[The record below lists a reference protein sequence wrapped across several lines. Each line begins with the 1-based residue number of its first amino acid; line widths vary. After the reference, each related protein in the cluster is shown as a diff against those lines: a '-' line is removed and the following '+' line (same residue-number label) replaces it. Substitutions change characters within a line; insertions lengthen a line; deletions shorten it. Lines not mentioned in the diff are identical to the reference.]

1 MDQVGTTMLDGLS
14 LDQLRTFIAAA
25 EEGSFSA
32 AGRRLGRAQSVVS
45 QTIANLEAQLGLP
58 LFERSG
64 RYPELTEQGRI
75 LLADARVVAR
85 VTDGLKAR
93 AKGMASGLEAELS
106 VVVDVMFPM
115 SALTRAA
122 AAFGAAFPA
131 TPLRLYVE
139 ALGGV
144 AQAVLSGRCGLGVM
158 GSLPLERPE
167 LVRERL
173 LGVKMVFVTS
183 PKHPLAAYRGPIS
196 QCALAEHVQLVLT
209 DRTDL
214 SQGQEFKVLSP
225 RNWRLAD
232 LGAKHAFLREGLG
245 WGGMPF
251 AMVERD
257 LADGSL
263 VEITLEDAETGG
275 FIMPMF
281 ATYRTDSPPGPAG
294 RWLIDQFKIFGL
306 NEKQTY
312 PEPGHSEG
320 SGEPRNHEEES

>member
-1 MDQVGTTMLDGLS
+1 VLDGLS

-45 QTIANLEAQLGLP
+45 QTIVNLEAQLGVN

-64 RYPELTEQGRI
+64 RYPALTEQGRI
-75 LLADARVVAR
+75 LLADARVVIR

-93 AKGMASGLEAELS
+93 AKGMAAGLEPELS
-106 VVVDVMFPM
+106 VVIDVMFPM
-115 SALTRAA
+115 TTLTKAA
-122 AAFGAAFPA
+122 AAFGAAFPG

-144 AQAVLSGRCGLGVM
+144 VQAVLSRRCGLGVM
-158 GSLPLERPE
+158 GSLTLERPE

-183 PKHPLAAYRGPIS
+183 PKHPLASTKGPIP

-214 SQGQEFKVLSP
+214 SEGQEFKVLSP

-257 LADGSL
+257 LAEGAL
-263 VEITLEDAETGG
+263 VEITLQDAETHG
-275 FIMPMF
+275 FIMPMY
-281 ATYRTDSPPGPAG
+281 ATYRAESPPGPAG
-294 RWLIDQFKIFGL
+294 RWLIDQFKAA
-306 NEKQTY
+306 
-312 PEPGHSEG
+312 EPDG
-320 SGEPRNHEEES
+320 SGLK

>member
-1 MDQVGTTMLDGLS
+1 MLDGLS

-45 QTIANLEAQLGLP
+45 QTIVNLEAQLGVT
-58 LFERSG
+58 LFERAG
-64 RYPELTEQGRI
+64 RYPALTEQGRI
-75 LLADARVVAR
+75 LLSDARAVVR

-93 AKGMASGLEAELS
+93 AKGMAAGLEPELS

-115 SALTRAA
+115 ATLTEAA
-122 AAFGAAFPA
+122 AAFGATFPA

-144 AQAVLSGRCGLGVM
+144 AQAVLTRQCGLGVM

-173 LGVKMVFVTS
+173 LGVKMIFVTS
-183 PKHPLAAYRGPIS
+183 PKHPLASYKRPIP

-209 DRTDL
+209 DRTEL
-214 SQGQEFKVLSP
+214 SKGQEFKVLSP

-232 LGAKHAFLREGLG
+232 LGAKHAFLRKDWMG
-245 WGGMPF
+245 
-251 AMVERD
+251 RD
-257 LADGSL
+257 ALCHG
-263 VEITLEDAETGG
+263 
-275 FIMPMF
+275 
-281 ATYRTDSPPGPAG
+281 
-294 RWLIDQFKIFGL
+294 
-306 NEKQTY
+306 
-312 PEPGHSEG
+312 
-320 SGEPRNHEEES
+320 

>member
-1 MDQVGTTMLDGLS
+1 MIDGIS

-45 QTIANLEAQLGLP
+45 QTIANLEAQLGLA

-64 RYPELTEQGRI
+64 RYPELTGQGRI
-75 LLADARVVAR
+75 LLADARAVVR

-93 AKGMASGLEAELS
+93 AKGMAAGLEAELS
-106 VVVDVMFPM
+106 VVIDVMFPM
-115 SALTRAA
+115 SALTKAA

-144 AQAVLSGRCGLGVM
+144 AEAVLSRRCGLGVM
-158 GSLPLERPE
+158 GSLPLERPD

-183 PKHPLAAYRGPIS
+183 PAHPLARYKGPIP
-196 QCALAEHVQLVLT
+196 QCTLAGHVQLVLT
-209 DRTDL
+209 DRTEL
-214 SQGQEFKVLSP
+214 SQGQEFKVMSP

-257 LADGSL
+257 LLDGSL
-263 VEITLEDAETGG
+263 VEITLQDAETHG

-281 ATYRTDSPPGPAG
+281 ATYRADSPPGPAG
-294 RWLIDQFKIFGL
+294 RWLVEQFKLAAENGP
-306 NEKQTY
+306 Q
-312 PEPGHSEG
+312 P
-320 SGEPRNHEEES
+320 

>member
-1 MDQVGTTMLDGLS
+1 MLDGLS
-14 LDQLRTFIAAA
+14 LNQLRIFIAAA

-32 AGRRLGRAQSVVS
+32 AGRHLGRAQSVVS
-45 QTIANLEAQLGLP
+45 QTIVDLEVQLGVT

-75 LLADARVVAR
+75 LLADARAVVR

-93 AKGMASGLEAELS
+93 AKGMASGLEPELS

-115 SALTRAA
+115 ATLTKAA
-122 AAFGAAFPA
+122 AAFGATFPA

-144 AQAVLSGRCGLGVM
+144 AKAVLTRQCGLGVM

-183 PKHPLAAYRGPIS
+183 PKHPLASYKGPIP

-209 DRTDL
+209 DRTEL
-214 SQGQEFKVLSP
+214 SQGQEFGVLSP

-245 WGGMPF
+245 WGSMPF
-251 AMVERD
+251 AMVEGE
-257 LADGSL
+257 LANGSL
-263 VEITLEDAETGG
+263 VEIKLQDAEMDG
-275 FIMPMF
+275 FIMPMY
-281 ATYRTDSPPGPAG
+281 ATYRADFPPGPAG
-294 RWLIDQFKIFGL
+294 RWLIEQFKA
-306 NEKQTY
+306 
-312 PEPGHSEG
+312 SEAAQKETF
-320 SGEPRNHEEES
+320 SSV

>member
-1 MDQVGTTMLDGLS
+1 MLDGLS

-45 QTIANLEAQLGLP
+45 QTIVNLEAQLGVT

-75 LLADARVVAR
+75 LLADARAVVR

-93 AKGMASGLEAELS
+93 AKGMASGLEPELS

-115 SALTRAA
+115 ATLTKAA
-122 AAFGAAFPA
+122 AAFGATFPA

-144 AQAVLSGRCGLGVM
+144 AKAVLTRQCGLGVM

-183 PKHPLAAYRGPIS
+183 PKHPLASYKAPIP

-209 DRTDL
+209 DRTEL
-214 SQGQEFKVLSP
+214 SQGQEFGVLSP

-245 WGGMPF
+245 WGSMPF
-251 AMVERD
+251 AMVEGE
-257 LADGSL
+257 LANGSL
-263 VEITLEDAETGG
+263 VEIKLQDAEMDG
-275 FIMPMF
+275 FIMPMY
-281 ATYRTDSPPGPAG
+281 ATYRADSPPGPAG
-294 RWLIDQFKIFGL
+294 RWLIEQFKAS
-306 NEKQTY
+306 EAAQT
-312 PEPGHSEG
+312 ETFS
-320 SGEPRNHEEES
+320 SV

>member
-1 MDQVGTTMLDGLS
+1 MLDGLS

-45 QTIANLEAQLGLP
+45 QTIAKLEAQLGLS

-75 LLADARVVAR
+75 LLSDARAVAR

-115 SALTRAA
+115 SALTKAA
-122 AAFGAAFPA
+122 AAFGAAFPV

-158 GSLPLERPE
+158 GSLTLERPE

-183 PKHPLAAYRGPIS
+183 PTHPLAGYKGQIP

-263 VEITLEDAETGG
+263 VEIKLQDTETGG

-294 RWLIDQFKIFGL
+294 RWLIDRFKISEL
-306 NEKQTY
+306 NETQT
-312 PEPGHSEG
+312 
-320 SGEPRNHEEES
+320 